1 MNREK
6 VLFSAI
12 GSQDP
17 FSVDGKDGAM
27 LHIVSHYLPK
37 KVYLYF
43 TKEMLE
49 KKDACETAI
58 GGINATI
65 EVKSNKQADIE
76 NAADFDAYHEVFSQE
91 ITRIRE
97 ENPHADILLN
107 VTSGTSQMT
116 LALCAEVLS
125 HKEVLFPIQVD
136 NPMYN
141 KNPNRCKEPGLL
153 GLRKSVLKR
162 QIKDMLTKWD
172 YTGAYYLLKNSNVW
186 FTARLEALLHH
197 AYCRSVEQRDMAF
210 QIAKNSLQ
218 NISNNLYPCL
228 DEETRSVMD
237 FDNVLAL
244 KRERGEITDFTLR
257 AYAFS
262 EFLLLNEE
270 KMEVLLESISKLSKR
285 GKREWDLVK
294 AEQNHPMLIKKLRKK
309 GHNFESG
316 FNTFT
321 LSKVAR
327 YGEIS
332 GYELLSNDEIR
343 SFRNKTAHG
352 MASITENMLRKH
364 YNEGSMEI
372 QTSIKTNIE
381 RIYNPPPES
390 FEIFGYINNEI
401 TIELG

>member
-1 MNREK
+1 MNRDK

-27 LHIVSHYLPK
+27 LHIIEHYTPK
-37 KVYLYF
+37 RVYLYF
-43 TKEMLE
+43 TKEMHV
-49 KKDACETAI
+49 KKEACETAI
-58 GGINATI
+58 GNINATI
-65 EVKSNKQADIE
+65 EIKSNKQADIE
-76 NAADFDAYHEVFSQE
+76 NAADFDAYHDVFSQE
-91 ITRIRE
+91 ITKIRD
-97 ENPHADILLN
+97 ENPSSDILLN

-125 HKEVLFPIQVD
+125 HREELFPIQVD
-136 NPMYN
+136 NPSYN

-162 QIKDMLTKWD
+162 QIKDMLAKWD
-172 YTGAYYLLKNSNVW
+172 YTGAYYLLKNSNVK
-186 FTARLEALLHH
+186 FTDRLEAILHH
-197 AYCRSVEQRDMAF
+197 AYCRSVEQNDLAI
-210 QIAKNSLQ
+210 QIAKDNLQ
-218 NISNNLYPCL
+218 DISKNLYPCF
-228 DEETRSVMD
+228 DEETRNVLD
-237 FDNVLAL
+237 FYNVLAL

-262 EFLLLNEE
+262 EFLLVNEE
-270 KMEVLLESISKLSKR
+270 KMKVLLESISKVSKS

-294 AEQNHPMLIKKLRKK
+294 AEQNHPMLIKKLKK
-309 GHNFESG
+309 KSHNFESG

-327 YGEIS
+327 YGEIT
-332 GYELLSNDEIR
+332 GYVLLSNEEIR

-352 MASITENMLRKH
+352 MASITENMLLEH
-364 YNEGSMEI
+364 YDDGSMEI
-372 QTSIKTNIE
+372 QASIKICIE

-390 FEIFGYINNEI
+390 FEIFGYINKEV
-401 TIELG
+401 IEELN